1 MHLAFLLFINF
12 EYSFR
17 LRRAQPLLTMFKIR
31 EKKVLSELVLERY
44 RVLTTFK
51 DVPTPVYHN
60 LILIFLILI

>member
-1 MHLAFLLFINF
+1 MCGPGSPAGLPGK
-12 EYSFR
+12 ER
-17 LRRAQPLLTMFKIR
+17 VKIR
-31 EKKVLSELVLERY
+31 KKKVLSELVLERY